1 MRVAGARVSVP
12 LYLTEHV
19 RSLGTFGCLMLGQPW
34 LSIAPRGNGQPVIV
48 MPGLAAGD
56 FSTAPLP
63 GYLRGLGVNVGP
75 TRRVLS
81 GVRDLGAV
89 QILKEWSVARGVSL
103 TPANRGDV
111 STS

>member
-1 MRVAGARVSVP
+1 
-12 LYLTEHV
+12 
-19 RSLGTFGCLMLGQPW
+19 

-48 MPGLAAGD
+48 MPRLAAGD
-56 FSTAPLP
+56 YSTAPLR

-81 GVRDLGAV
+81 GVKDLGAAR
-89 QILKEWSVARGVSL
+89 ILEEWSVAHGVSL
-103 TPANRGDV
+103 TPADRGDV

>member
-1 MRVAGARVSVP
+1 
-12 LYLTEHV
+12 
-19 RSLGTFGCLMLGQPW
+19 MLCQPW
-34 LSIAPRGNGQPVIV
+34 LSIASRGNGQPLIV

-89 QILKEWSVARGVSL
+89 QILKECSVARGVSL

>member
-19 RSLGTFGCLMLGQPW
+19 RSLGTFGCLMLGHPW
-34 LSIAPRGNGQPVIV
+34 LSIALRGNGQPVIV
-48 MPGLAAGD
+48 IPGLAAGD
-56 FSTAPLP
+56 FSTAPLH

-81 GVRDLGAV
+81 AAR
-89 QILKEWSVARGVSL
+89 ILEEWSVAHGVSL
-103 TPANRGDV
+103 TPADRGDV

>member
-12 LYLTEHV
+12 LDLTEHF
-19 RSLGTFGCLMLGQPW
+19 RSLGTFGCLMLGHPW
-34 LSIAPRGNGQPVIV
+34 LSIALRGNGQPVIV
-48 MPGLAAGD
+48 IPGLAAGD
-56 FSTAPLP
+56 FSTAPLH